1 MLPANIL
8 ATPRGRL
15 TAFSLLYLS
24 EGIPFGFSATAL
36 ATYLRQS
43 GLSIGEVGL
52 FIASLYAPWGF
63 KPFWAP
69 IVDLVDLRR
78 FGHYRSWIVFAQV
91 MMILTLALVWAVDP
105 GTNLKLLTLLI
116 VIHNIFAA
124 TQDIAID
131 ALAVNV
137 LPASERG
144 LANGFMF
151 GASYLGQALG
161 GSGALYIAG
170 RFGFGASY
178 PFVCGLLAIILV
190 AVSMRIVEPQRALA
204 AAGVALAGRLALLGA
219 ILGRF
224 KAYVLELGRGFF
236 RSGRGPLLGM
246 LFAAVPNGALALG
259 LALGNTMQVD
269 LGLNED
275 QIANLN
281 VQGTVLAAIGCVL
294 GGWVSDR
301 LGHRKM
307 LALWYAL
314 TTLPTFWLSGQF
326 SGAAGM
332 EGVTVSSYWGVSLV
346 YSFFSGLISGTNIA
360 VFMGLT
366 SPLVAAT
373 QFSGYMA
380 LRNLTYTYSSAWQG
394 QYAELHGYMATLR
407 LDAWIAFLPILLIPF
422 LRPRRGES
430 VGPPAEPVAPAAD
443 PS

>member
-8 ATPRGRL
+8 ATRRGRL

-24 EGIPFGFSATAL
+24 EGIPFGFSAIAL

-43 GLSIGEVGL
+43 GISIAQVGL

-63 KPFWAP
+63 KPLWAP
-69 IVDLVDLRR
+69 IVDLVNLRR
-78 FGHYRSWIVFAQV
+78 FGHYRAWIVFAQA

-105 GTNLKLLTLLI
+105 GANLRLLTLLI
-116 VIHNIFAA
+116 VIHNIFSA

-137 LPASERG
+137 LPEHERG
-144 LANGFMF
+144 VANGFMF
-151 GASYLGQALG
+151 GASYLGQTLG

-170 RFGFGASY
+170 RFGYGATY
-178 PFVCGLLAIILV
+178 PYVCGLLALLLV
-190 AVSMRIVEPQRALA
+190 GVSLRLSEPQRALEA
-204 AAGVALAGRLALLGA
+204 AADATRGGLAVLAAIGARLKTYA
-219 ILGRF
+219 I
-224 KAYVLELGRGFF
+224 ELYRGFF
-236 RSGRGPLLGM
+236 RSGRGPLLGV

-269 LGLNED
+269 LGLSEK
-275 QIANLN
+275 QIADLG
-281 VQGTVLAAIGCVL
+281 VQSTVLAALGCVI

-326 SGAAGM
+326 SGASGM
-332 EGVTVSSYWGVSLV
+332 EGVTVQSYWGVSLV

-394 QYAELHGYMATLR
+394 HFAELHGYMATLR

-422 LRPRRGES
+422 LKPRR
-430 VGPPAEPVAPAAD
+430 AEAPAAPPAD
-443 PS
+443 PA

>member
-8 ATPRGRL
+8 ATRRGRL

-43 GLSIGEVGL
+43 GISIAQVGL

-63 KPFWAP
+63 KPLWAP
-69 IVDLVDLRR
+69 VVDLVNLRR
-78 FGHYRSWIVFAQV
+78 FGHYRAWIVFAQV

-105 GTNLKLLTLLI
+105 GANLRLLTLLI
-116 VIHNIFAA
+116 VIHNIFSA

-137 LPASERG
+137 LPEHERG
-144 LANGFMF
+144 VANGFMF
-151 GASYLGQALG
+151 GASYLGQTLG

-170 RFGFGASY
+170 HFGYGATY
-178 PFVCGLLAIILV
+178 PYVCGLLALLLV
-190 AVSMRIVEPQRALA
+190 GVSLRLAEPQQALETA
-204 AAGVALAGRLALLGA
+204 AVALRGRLAVLAA
-219 ILGRF
+219 IAARL
-224 KAYVLELGRGFF
+224 KAYVIELYRGFF
-236 RSGRGPLLGM
+236 RSGRGPMLGV

-269 LGLNED
+269 LGLSEK
-275 QIANLN
+275 QIADLG
-281 VQGTVLAAIGCVL
+281 VQSTVLAALGCVI

-326 SGAAGM
+326 TGASGT
-332 EGVTVSSYWGVSLV
+332 EGVTVASYWGVSLV

-394 QYAELHGYMATLR
+394 RYAELHGYLATLR

-422 LRPRRGES
+422 LKPRRSE
-430 VGPPAEPVAPAAD
+430 APAAVVPAPTD
-443 PS
+443 PA

>member
-8 ATPRGRL
+8 ASRRGRL

-43 GLSIGEVGL
+43 GISIAEVGL

-63 KPFWAP
+63 KPLWAP
-69 IVDLVDLRR
+69 VVDLVNLRR
-78 FGHYRSWIVFAQV
+78 FGHYRAWIVFAQA

-116 VIHNIFAA
+116 VVHNIFSA

-137 LPASERG
+137 LPEHERG
-144 LANGFMF
+144 VANGFMF
-151 GASYLGQALG
+151 GASYLGQTLG
-161 GSGALYIAG
+161 GSGALFIAG
-170 RFGFGASY
+170 RFGYGATY
-178 PFVCGLLAIILV
+178 PYVCGLLALLLV
-190 AVSMRIVEPQRALA
+190 GVSLRLSEPQRALA
-204 AAGVALAGRLALLGA
+204 AAAEAVTGRLAVLAAIGA
-219 ILGRF
+219 RLRTY
-224 KAYVLELGRGFF
+224 AVELYRGFF

-246 LFAAVPNGALALG
+246 VFAAVPNGALALG

-269 LGLNED
+269 LGLSEE
-275 QIANLN
+275 QIASLG
-281 VQGTVLAAIGCVL
+281 VQSTVLAALGCVI

-326 SGAAGM
+326 TGASGMA
-332 EGVTVSSYWGVSLV
+332 GVTVQS
-346 YSFFSGLISGTNIA
+346 
-360 VFMGLT
+360 
-366 SPLVAAT
+366 
-373 QFSGYMA
+373 
-380 LRNLTYTYSSAWQG
+380 
-394 QYAELHGYMATLR
+394 
-407 LDAWIAFLPILLIPF
+407 
-422 LRPRRGES
+422 
-430 VGPPAEPVAPAAD
+430 
-443 PS
+443 